1 MRFSDLSA
9 SSLPYAARLDGVE
22 KVQGMSSSMRLLG
35 WPSSN
40 ARNVAVRY
48 LTGSTSHILQFAI
61 RLASNAQFSA
71 PTSCPAKREFFRLCR
86 GLHNRNYARPLIMC
100 SSLRRCLQVPPCWR
114 LSTQRTAHNSKAL
127 KELHQLIWWPIPTGA
142 RPDGSQSIKGA
153 LLH

>member
-1 MRFSDLSA
+1 MRFSDVSA

-71 PTSCPAKREFFRLCR
+71 PTSCPAKREFFRVR
-86 GLHNRNYARPLIMC
+86 AIF
-100 SSLRRCLQVPPCWR
+100 
-114 LSTQRTAHNSKAL
+114 
-127 KELHQLIWWPIPTGA
+127 LIWFSVSGGCAPCA
-142 RPDGSQSIKGA
+142 FSLMA
-153 LLH
+153 